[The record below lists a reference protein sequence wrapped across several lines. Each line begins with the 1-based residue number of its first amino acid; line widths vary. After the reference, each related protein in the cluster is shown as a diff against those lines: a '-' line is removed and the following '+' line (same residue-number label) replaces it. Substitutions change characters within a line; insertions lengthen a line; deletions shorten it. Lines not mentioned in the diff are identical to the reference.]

1 MEALRRL
8 GRVPWLRRIA
18 VALGIV
24 GPVLLLL
31 YIPPVAAATIFGIC
45 LLAANEHCRLK
56 SLALQRLLQHTAAA
70 AAADTNSKANEIQKP
85 LLASRLSSPK
95 GVSFG
100 VAANSVLLYG
110 WSRDIPESRD
120 ALLYAWASAGLDLY
134 FLWHYAVPL
143 AMGSF
148 VLQRNGGLPLA
159 ASLIA
164 ISAAGDS
171 GALFCGSAFGK
182 RKIIE
187 KLSPNK
193 TVAGV
198 LGSLS
203 WSWLAGWLLWLLSL
217 KAPYLGLRVLSLA
230 EYLCFATLI
239 SISGFFGDLVESGFK
254 RLAGA
259 KDSSGLFGPHGGVL
273 DRLDSMTLPIPF
285 LVFFMVLRGHL

>member
-31 YIPPVAAATIFGIC
+31 YFPPVAAATILGIC

-56 SLALQRLLQHTAAA
+56 ALALQRLLQHTAAA
-70 AAADTNSKANEIQKP
+70 AAAEAAAAAADTNSKENEIQKP

-217 KAPYLGLRVLSLA
+217 KAPYLGLRVYSEPLI
-230 EYLCFATLI
+230 EKNATL
-239 SISGFFGDLVESGFK
+239 DQVL
-254 RLAGA
+254 
-259 KDSSGLFGPHGGVL
+259 GV
-273 DRLDSMTLPIPF
+273 
-285 LVFFMVLRGHL
+285 